1 MVIGVSPFDLN
12 KRMQSWSITG
22 ITIEEAGMHT
32 RRPTHPG
39 EVLLEDVMKPLGI
52 TITEAARD
60 LGVSRKTLSE
70 TVNGRCALSPEMAV
84 RVGKATNTSP
94 ESWLAMQSK
103 LDLWKVMQ
111 KEPRDVTK
119 FEQSLAGNQ

>member
-1 MVIGVSPFDLN
+1 M
-12 KRMQSWSITG
+12 R
-22 ITIEEAGMHT
+22 A

-52 TITEAARD
+52 TITDAARD

-70 TVNGRCALSPEMAV
+70 IVNGRCALSPEIAV
-84 RVGKATNTSP
+84 RIAKATNTSP

-111 KEPRDVTK
+111 KEPADVTR
-119 FEQSLAGNQ
+119 FQQSPAGNQ